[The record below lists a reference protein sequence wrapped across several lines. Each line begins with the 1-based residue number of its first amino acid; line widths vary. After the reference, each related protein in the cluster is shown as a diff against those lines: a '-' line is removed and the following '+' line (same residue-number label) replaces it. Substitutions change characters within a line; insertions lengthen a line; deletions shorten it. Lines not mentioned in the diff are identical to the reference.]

1 MVRDFI
7 LELKK
12 EKRTIFLNTHLLDE
26 AERICDRVGILRTK
40 LLAVGRPEEL
50 RESLRGRKTIV
61 QLEHVTDKILVS
73 LKNVTS
79 GNIEVEDNKL
89 IIKVNDSEKENPDI
103 VDAIHAA
110 GGRIQF
116 VTQVTST
123 LEDVY
128 LKLVR
133 S

>member
-1 MVRDFI
+1 M
-7 LELKK
+7 
-12 EKRTIFLNTHLLDE
+12 
-26 AERICDRVGILRTK
+26 RTK

-61 QLEHVTDKILVS
+61 QLEHVTDKILAS
-73 LKNVTS
+73 LKNITS
-79 GNIEVEDNKL
+79 ENIEVEDNKL
-89 IIKVNDSEKENPDI
+89 ILKVNDSEKENPDI

-116 VTQVTST
+116 VTQATSS

>member
-26 AERICDRVGILRTK
+26 AERICDRVGILKTK
-40 LLAVGRPEEL
+40 LLAVGKPEEL
-50 RESLRGRKTIV
+50 RENLWGRRTLV
-61 QLEHVTDKILVS
+61 QLEHVTDKILAS
-73 LKNVTS
+73 LKKATS
-79 GNIEVEDNKL
+79 GKIEVENNKL
-89 IIKVNDSEKENPDI
+89 IIKVNNPEKENPDI
-103 VDAIHAA
+103 VDAIHDA

>member
-26 AERICDRVGILRTK
+26 AEKICDRVGILKTK
-40 LLAVGRPEEL
+40 LLAVGSPEEL
-50 RESLRGRKTIV
+50 RESLWGRKTVV
-61 QLEHVTDKILVS
+61 QLERVS
-73 LKNVTS
+73 DAIVAAVKRL
-79 GNIEVEDNKL
+79 GPRNIEVVDNEL
-89 IIKVNDSEKENPDI
+89 VIEVSNPEKENPDI
-103 VDAIHAA
+103 VNAIGAI

-116 VTQVTST
+116 VTEVSPT